1 MKATFKPLGIA
12 AAVAA
17 ASAAYVGQVN
27 AQDAAMIDA
36 GDLGDL
42 AIIPYFTTQAGYVT
56 GVHITNTSAL
66 TQVIKLR
73 LRRGSDSMDA
83 LDFNLILSPYD
94 VWTGTVLQRDN
105 GEILFRTGDTSCTA
119 PAPNDPDGFLMP
131 GSGSD
136 TLIDFRKG
144 AEEGYIEVIGMAA
157 ADSTQPIY
165 AASKHPG
172 LGGSIDATPVPANCR
187 AARSNFFRNATAA
200 GNADLTKRGVVSSS
214 VTHQEVFDAE
224 TGAVTGVTPNN
235 YSDTGNVLSVSYFIR
250 DAESGLEMG
259 SKAVHISD
267 FSAEPMMS
275 NQEKFEIGEQNL
287 YGYFYPDLDGGSP
300 ADTTR
305 GLYDSNVRP
314 ALGVASV
321 LNDWSVNAG
330 LNVGTD
336 WVVTLPGQYL
346 MVHRDKYFVALQSQR
361 DDDPE
366 EVPCLAASDE
376 TNVAC
381 DFRDIP
387 VVAAINVW
395 DREEQETIVV
405 DPEDELVVSPSVGET
420 PETPAILLPYE
431 VNVIKWFG
439 PDTEGED
446 GVLGSQYAGFIDV
459 GKLGLAGW
467 ANLSITADPS
477 KTTNGQ
483 RICDQNIDLN
493 ATEATVLAGCT
504 PVTTTDV
511 PMVGFVSWKRSF
523 PDRPDGNY
531 GRLIDHSWTVASAS
545 GV

>member
-17 ASAAYVGQVN
+17 ASAAYVGQVG
-27 AQDAAMIDA
+27 AQDATAIDA

-42 AIIPYFTTQAGYVT
+42 AIIPYYTTEQGYVT

-66 TQVIKLR
+66 TQVVKLR
-73 LRRGSDSMDA
+73 MRRGSDSMDA

-94 VWTGTVLQRDN
+94 VWTGTVRQTDD
-105 GEILFRTGDTSCTA
+105 GDIIFRTGDSSCTA
-119 PAPNDPDGFLMP
+119 PAPNHPEGFQMP

-136 TLIDFRKG
+136 TLIDFRNG

-157 ADSTQPIY
+157 AESDQPIY
-165 AASKHPG
+165 AASKHPN
-172 LGGSIDATPVPANCR
+172 LGGSLEEQPVPADCR
-187 AARSNFFRNATAA
+187 ATRSNFFRNATEA
-200 GNADLTKRGVVSSS
+200 GNADLTARGVVSSD
-214 VTHQEVFDAE
+214 VTHQEVFDPE

-235 YSDTGNVLSVSYFIR
+235 YVDTGNVLSVSYFIR

-267 FSAEPMMS
+267 FSDEAMMS
-275 NQEKFEIGEQNL
+275 NQESFEIGEENL

-300 ADTTR
+300 ADTSR
-305 GLYDSNVRP
+305 GRFDDSVRP

-346 MVHRDKYFVALQSQR
+346 MVHRDKYFASLQSMR

-366 EVPCLAASDE
+366 TDVPCLDAADGE
-376 TNVAC
+376 GNIAC

-387 VVAAINVW
+387 VVAEIELW
-395 DREEQETIVV
+395 DREEQEIIIV
-405 DPEDELVVSPSVGET
+405 DPEDELVVSPSVGIT
-420 PETPAILLPYE
+420 PEVPAIALQYE

-439 PDTEGED
+439 PDTDGED
-446 GVLGSQYAGFIDV
+446 GVLGSQYAGSIDV
-459 GKLGLAGW
+459 GGLGQSGW
-467 ANLSITADPS
+467 ARLSITADPS

-483 RICDQNIDLN
+483 RVCEQNIAVTAD
-493 ATEATVLAGCT
+493 EATVLSGCE
-504 PVTTTDV
+504 PVANTQV
-511 PMVGFVSWKRSF
+511 PMVGFVAWKRSF

-531 GRLIDHSWTVASAS
+531 GRLVDHSWTVTS
-545 GV
+545 GS